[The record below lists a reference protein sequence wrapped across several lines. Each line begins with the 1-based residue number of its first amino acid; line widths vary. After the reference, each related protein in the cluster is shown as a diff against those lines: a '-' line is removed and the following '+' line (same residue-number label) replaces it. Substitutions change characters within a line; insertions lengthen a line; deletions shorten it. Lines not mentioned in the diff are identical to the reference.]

1 MYSEDETKKNFS
13 HDQITLYH
21 LCHAVVTGIFPS
33 RLVGQKL
40 GPLCHSR
47 WLTLG
52 QRILAL
58 YISKKKPSQ
67 KLKLLAEFTV
77 RAHASPWFNARRY
90 PNVTEAPRHVHE

>member
-1 MYSEDETKKNFS
+1 MENIPKAASFEKISCESFPIYSEDEIKKNFS
-13 HDQITLYH
+13 HDQITFYH

-58 YISKKKPSQ
+58 YILSDLTAIWDS
-67 KLKLLAEFTV
+67 
-77 RAHASPWFNARRY
+77 RY
-90 PNVTEAPRHVHE
+90 LDCVVSRCLD